1 MAERLT
7 DGIVRAL
14 PTPVTGNRISYDLEV
29 KGFGVR
35 TTAAGAKSFV
45 LNYRAG
51 GRERRYTIGSVPD
64 WTVRAA
70 REKAK
75 ELKRRVDNGG
85 DPMGDRHAE
94 RAALTMDDLADR
106 FEAEHLTKRR
116 ASTGRDY
123 ASILRLHVRP
133 HLGKMRVTDVRHSD
147 VERLHSA
154 IAKEAPYRANRT
166 AAVLSKMMAL
176 AVKWEL
182 RPDNPVRGIEREP
195 EERRERYLT
204 PAEIARLGVALAAHP
219 ERASANAV
227 RLLLLTGARRGEVLS
242 ATWSQFDLVAGVWVK
257 PAASTKQG
265 KLHRVPLSAPAI
277 TLLMEMRREADA
289 HAAMLRPGAQPNPYL
304 FPGMA
309 GKPLQEVKRFW
320 AAVTKAADL
329 ENVRIHDLRHTYASI
344 LASAGLSLP
353 IIGAL
358 LGHTQAA
365 TTHRYSHL
373 MDDPLRAA
381 TERVGAIVG
390 GVDRPGAEVLPL
402 PTTRRSE

>member
-1 MAERLT
+1 MAEKLT
-7 DGIVRAL
+7 DQMVRVLVPPAS
-14 PTPVTGNRISYDLEV
+14 GNRVSYDSEV
-29 KGFGVR
+29 RGFGVR
-35 TTAAGAKSFV
+35 STAAGARSFV

-51 GRERRYTIGSVPD
+51 GRERRITIGSSPD
-64 WTVRAA
+64 WTVKAARERAKALKQRIDIGEDPMAERRAA
-70 REKAK
+70 R
-75 ELKRRVDNGG
+75 
-85 DPMGDRHAE
+85 
-94 RAALTMDDLADR
+94 AAPTMNDLADR

-116 ASTGRDY
+116 ASTARDY

-133 HLGKMRVTDVRHSD
+133 QLGTMRVMDVRHSD
-147 VERLHSA
+147 VERLHST

-176 AVKWEL
+176 AVKWEM
-182 RPDNPVRGIEREP
+182 RPDNPVRGIERKP
-195 EERRERYLT
+195 EARRERYLT
-204 PAEIARLGVALAAHP
+204 PAEITRLSAVLLAHP

-242 ATWSQFDLVAGVWVK
+242 ATWDQFDLSVGVWVK

-265 KLHRVPLSAPAI
+265 KLHRVPLSGAAVA
-277 TLLMEMRREADA
+277 LLVEMRREADA
-289 HAAMLRPGAQPNPYL
+289 QAVMLRPGARPSPFL

-309 GKPLQEVKRFW
+309 GKPLQEIKRFW
-320 AAVTKAADL
+320 AAVTNAANLKD
-329 ENVRIHDLRHTYASI
+329 VRVHDLRHTFASI

-365 TTHRYSHL
+365 TTSRYSHL

-381 TERVGAIVG
+381 TERVGAIVA
-390 GVDRPGAEVLPL
+390 GVERPSAEVVPL
-402 PTTRRSE
+402 APRKAS